1 VTSACNN
8 ICDGVSLVS
17 WRLANLPTFRSLNV
31 RQLHRGM
38 CVAEERGGNEPPKH
52 GKLRGGTDWN
62 KQCYY
67 EHIVLQTGKEF
78 VSVTDLLEDGS

>member
-1 VTSACNN
+1 MFIS
-8 ICDGVSLVS
+8 
-17 WRLANLPTFRSLNV
+17 
-31 RQLHRGM
+31 LHRGM